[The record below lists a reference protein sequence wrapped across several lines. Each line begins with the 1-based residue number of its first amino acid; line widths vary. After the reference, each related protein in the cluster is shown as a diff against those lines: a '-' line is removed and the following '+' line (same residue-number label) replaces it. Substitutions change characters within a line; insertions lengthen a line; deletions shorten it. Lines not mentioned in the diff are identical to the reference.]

1 MADRDVDQRDEE
13 IEDKTAEGVKTV
25 FFILFFPAILV
36 GFLYY
41 GLLRVVRLRPSVITP
56 IVLLVQSVLAF
67 VWFRLEL
74 HYAFLDTVMDYSN
87 IQDRWKELLLPVGM
101 FYAFIGGF
109 MGLVIVFL
117 ELQQMRL
124 NPHRKLLPGN
134 WMYNFQF
141 RRTPREIFKKNRLVE
156 VLKSGS
162 AQSAE
167 KAPLGLNE
175 NGEYS
180 IVSRYASE
188 ANKHTLIV
196 GNSGSGKAL
205 HKDTL
210 IPTVDGMKTVGTV
223 EAGEYIL
230 DEDNRPTKVLEKFQ
244 PLTPDHY
251 LITFANGAKVR
262 ACGDHLWT
270 MSEYS
275 RLTEES
281 SWVTLPTREI
291 FARLENSVSKFSI
304 PKAQG
309 STPYPVRDLARDPF
323 EVGRDADSEG
333 IPEEYKYSSFSQR
346 IKLLKGVAES
356 YGQGSLPA
364 EVTVGME
371 NIEVLRSVRQVAA
384 SLGLNVGDIVSARGR
399 HYLAFAQR
407 GELFSGSTRHWIE
420 SVEEIEDDPR
430 DYYCFTVDSQT
441 RLYQCTEYFIP
452 THNTVTMQ
460 SLILNDIKA
469 GTPVVLID
477 MKRSPEFASK
487 LAKWTHDAGGTFYHF
502 VNGDPESY
510 DVPYSEG
517 QSLYDPLKSGSP
529 TSKADMV
536 LGMREY
542 DTASAVYKSNM
553 QQLLQVLFAMLK
565 YADKS
570 KAPSIAWDQGGIYQ
584 LASAVATGNIVEL
597 AGACE
602 GTPIEKEAEAISD
615 AALGKTGIKHAMDEL
630 QGQMRTIV
638 ASEYGRWLKADPRV
652 DSSIDIFKQTQS
664 PGTVILFSLNSDAEP
679 DFARYV
685 GSMIMADLTATSAR
699 RRNSQM
705 ENQVNV
711 YIDEFQAIN
720 PSSVAGLLEKSR
732 ESRIAMTLAQQS
744 FEQIIAA
751 TQRNGEAYLLSIMD
765 TCSNFIVHAGS
776 TEDSALRL
784 AKILGKH
791 EVDSYRASN
800 KNKSFMF
807 SINWSNKRN
816 QTVQTSK
823 ESRWKFDPSE
833 FMALSSPDKNNS
845 FKSTAV
851 IVNKTCSDPLYKDAK
866 GAVART
872 VWMVPPKEVLA
883 KYYEPKFVD
892 DGETAPPVT
901 PSAILS
907 GPATDPALDSTHI
920 TGDSR
925 FDSEESDERDYA
937 HASQGGPSRRKVAG
951 ALETLDALTEDS
963 AEVADG
969 EFGWEEVDDD
979 DKGMLSFSGP
989 AFESEDY
996 DEVRP
1001 QSKSQ
1006 QSKYME
1012 YVAASRS
1019 KGRAADKGAI
1029 NRPEVVLPKKPA
1041 PKKDEP
1047 SVRNE
1052 VYDEVPLPPLDF

>member
-1 MADRDVDQRDEE
+1 MAEKDIDQREE
-13 IEDKTAEGVKTV
+13 EVADKTAEGVKTV
-25 FFILFFPAILV
+25 FFILFFPSIAV

-41 GLLRVVRLRPSVITP
+41 GLLRVVRLRPSLITL
-56 IVLLVQSVLAF
+56 IVLAVQAIIAL
-67 VWFRLEL
+67 VWFQLEL
-74 HYAFLDTVMDYSN
+74 HYGIIDVVMDYSN
-87 IQDRWKELLLPVGM
+87 FQDRWKELILPVSLL
-101 FYAFIGGF
+101 FAFLGGF
-109 MGLVIVFL
+109 FGMTIVFL

-124 NPHRKLLPGN
+124 NPHRRMLPGN

-141 RRTPREIFKKNRLVE
+141 RRTPWEIFKRKRLVE

-162 AQSAE
+162 AQSQE

-175 NGEYS
+175 AGEYA

-210 IPTVDGMKTVGTV
+210 IPTADGMKTVGTV
-223 EAGEYIL
+223 EVGDTLL
-230 DEDNRPTKVLEKFQ
+230 DEDNRPTKVLDKFQ

-251 LITFANGAKVR
+251 LITFANGATVR

-270 MSEYS
+270 MDEYS
-275 RLTEES
+275 NVTGES
-281 SWVTLPTREI
+281 NWATLPTREI
-291 FARLENSVSKFSI
+291 FKKLSHSISTFSI
-304 PKAQG
+304 PMATG
-309 STPYPVRDLARDPF
+309 SAPYPIRELSNHPAD
-323 EVGRDADSEG
+323 VGRVADTEG
-333 IPEEYKYSSFSQR
+333 IPEEYLYSSFAQR
-346 IKLLKGVAES
+346 IKLLRGVIES
-356 YGQGSLPA
+356 YGEGDFPQ
-364 EVTVGME
+364 EVTLSMTNLE
-371 NIEVLRSVRQVAA
+371 ALKSVRQVAA
-384 SLGLNVGDIVSARGR
+384 SLGLLVGNIVSARGR
-399 HYLAFAQR
+399 HYLAFAGR
-407 GELFSGSTRHWIE
+407 GELFSGATRHWIV
-420 SVEEIEDDPR
+420 SVEEIEDAPE

-441 RLYQCTEYFIP
+441 SLYQCTEYFIP

-469 GTPVVLID
+469 RTPVVLID

-487 LAKWTHDAGGTFYHF
+487 LAKWTHDNGGTFYHF

-510 DVPYSEG
+510 DVPHSAG

-602 GTPIEKEAEAISD
+602 GTPIEREAEAISD
-615 AALGKTGIKHAMDEL
+615 AAVGKTGIKHAMDEL

-638 ASEYGRWLKADPRV
+638 ASEYGRWLKADPNV
-652 DSSIDIFKQTQS
+652 DSSIDIFKQTQK

-784 AKILGKH
+784 SKILGKH
-791 EVDSYRASN
+791 EVDSYRSSN

-807 SINWSNKRN
+807 SVNWSNKRN

-833 FMALSSPDKNNS
+833 FMALSSPDKNNN

-851 IVNKTCSDPLYKDAK
+851 VVNKTCSDPLYKDAK

-872 VWMVPPKEVLA
+872 VWMIPPNEVLS
-883 KYYEPKFVD
+883 KYYQPKFVD
-892 DGETAPPVT
+892 DGETSPNVTPASILAPP
-901 PSAILS
+901 
-907 GPATDPALDSTHI
+907 TDPALDESHV

-925 FDSEESDERDYA
+925 FDSEDTDDRDFA
-937 HASQGGPSRRKVAG
+937 HVQARPKKRTQIAG
-951 ALETLDALTEDS
+951 ALETLDVLSEDS

-969 EFGWEEVDDD
+969 EFGWEEIEDDTEL
-979 DKGMLSFSGP
+979 LSFSGP
-989 AFESEDY
+989 AFDSEDDY
-996 DEVRP
+996 DEVKP
-1001 QSKSQ
+1001 QRKSQ

-1012 YVAASRS
+1012 YVAATKKKQGGG
-1019 KGRAADKGAI
+1019 KGLPTGA
-1029 NRPEVVLPKKPA
+1029 PPMPAKVKTKKKVEKPVEEE
-1041 PKKDEP
+1041 D
-1047 SVRNE
+1047 
-1052 VYDEVPLPPLDF
+1052 YDEVPLPPLDF